1 VEVPINA
8 LITLRD
14 LDLRALEGLSAL
26 IDAPVIPQDLQ
37 EPVVAASVIGSSLE
51 SPAVTSATAN
61 LPSKGA
67 CLPEPTDASSAAAPP
82 SESVNPKEPTFASP
96 ADNVPP
102 SEGRTFRSRSVL
114 HRLSPLLSQDRYVLP
129 PRSFLFFSVLLY
141 SHASLQGL
149 NLSELLAFDLASI
162 GSAILEA
169 NDPQPDSTR
178 VASQLLY
185 VKDLL
190 SGSIDALV
198 QDSSA
203 VKQILEEII
212 SQLPVA
218 LQVKLLPAGHLPS
231 FRARVAQ
238 ARHRIETRR
247 SQTPLRANIV
257 ERCRSVNEKKDV
269 LNAKADTSAPTQRL
283 LLLEKDLEDL
293 KARVWATEQ
302 RIQEEKDL
310 IASSKWE
317 AEALTA
323 QLKVD
328 LAELSALS
336 KQVMPGVDEEDE
348 AVIAEVDHVHLD
360 VIAAID
366 EFLQQAC
373 SFNR

>member
-1 VEVPINA
+1 V
-8 LITLRD
+8 
-14 LDLRALEGLSAL
+14 
-26 IDAPVIPQDLQ
+26 
-37 EPVVAASVIGSSLE
+37 
-51 SPAVTSATAN
+51 
-61 LPSKGA
+61 
-67 CLPEPTDASSAAAPP
+67 
-82 SESVNPKEPTFASP
+82 
-96 ADNVPP
+96 
-102 SEGRTFRSRSVL
+102 
-114 HRLSPLLSQDRYVLP
+114 
-129 PRSFLFFSVLLY
+129 
-141 SHASLQGL
+141 
-149 NLSELLAFDLASI
+149 FDPASI

-178 VASQLLY
+178 VTSQLLC

-203 VKQILEEII
+203 VKQILEEIS
-212 SQLPVA
+212 SQLLMA

-247 SQTPLRANIV
+247 SQTPLRAHIA
-257 ERCRSVNEKKDV
+257 ERCQSVNKKKAV
-269 LNAKADTSAPTQRL
+269 LDAKADISAPTQRL

-293 KARVWATEQ
+293 KARVRATEQ

-310 IASSKWE
+310 IASSERE

-323 QLKVD
+323 QVKVD

-336 KQVMPGVDEEDE
+336 KQVMPGVDKEDE
-348 AVIAEVDHVHLD
+348 AVIAEVDRVRLD
-360 VIAAID
+360 VITAID

>member
-1 VEVPINA
+1 
-8 LITLRD
+8 
-14 LDLRALEGLSAL
+14 
-26 IDAPVIPQDLQ
+26 
-37 EPVVAASVIGSSLE
+37 
-51 SPAVTSATAN
+51 
-61 LPSKGA
+61 
-67 CLPEPTDASSAAAPP
+67 
-82 SESVNPKEPTFASP
+82 
-96 ADNVPP
+96 
-102 SEGRTFRSRSVL
+102 
-114 HRLSPLLSQDRYVLP
+114 
-129 PRSFLFFSVLLY
+129 
-141 SHASLQGL
+141 
-149 NLSELLAFDLASI
+149 
-162 GSAILEA
+162 
-169 NDPQPDSTR
+169 
-178 VASQLLY
+178 
-185 VKDLL
+185 
-190 SGSIDALV
+190 
-198 QDSSA
+198 
-203 VKQILEEII
+203 
-212 SQLPVA
+212 
-218 LQVKLLPAGHLPS
+218 
-231 FRARVAQ
+231 
-238 ARHRIETRR
+238 
-247 SQTPLRANIV
+247 LRANIV